1 MKQLPGIF
9 LAVFVLL
16 FSLAAKAAT
25 GDTLSAVVNGV
36 NVYDAPSTAA
46 QLIMKLDQGRKLKE
60 LRREGPWIKVII
72 YGELGKD
79 GWVHSSSVAPLS
91 TGTEKAPEPDV
102 SAGKPD
108 QQARKASSPPFM
120 LVVKGAPQRF
130 RGRCRLVNHD
140 GATKEI
146 TIVGRV
152 PKTYAMNGKA
162 VRCRVDRV
170 EQRAGTLRVEL
181 YAQGRSIPLGANQTS
196 AAFGC
201 VHVRSNGPWGKA
213 FGRRCSR
220 VAIF

>member
-1 MKQLPGIF
+1 MKQLLGIF

-25 GDTLSAVVNGV
+25 GDTLNAVVNGV
-36 NVYDAPSTAA
+36 TVYDAPSTTA
-46 QLIMKLDQGRKLKE
+46 QLIMTLDQGRKLKE

-79 GWVHSSSVAPLS
+79 GWVHSSGVAPLS
-91 TGTEKAPEPDV
+91 ARAEKAPQPDV
-102 SAGKPD
+102 SADRPD
-108 QQARKASSPPFM
+108 QQARKAAEPSFL

-140 GATKEI
+140 GATEKI
-146 TIVGRV
+146 TFVGRV

-196 AAFGC
+196 TAFGC
-201 VHVRSNGPWGKA
+201 VHVRSNGPWGRA

>member
-25 GDTLSAVVNGV
+25 GDTLNAVVNGV
-36 NVYDAPSTAA
+36 KVYDAPSTAA
-46 QLIMKLDQGRKLKE
+46 QLIMTLDQGRKLKE

-79 GWVHSSSVAPLS
+79 GWVHSSNVAPLS
-91 TGTEKAPEPDV
+91 AGTEKAPEPDV

-108 QQARKASSPPFM
+108 QQPRKTAGPSFM

-146 TIVGRV
+146 PIGGRV

-213 FGRRCSR
+213 YGRRCSR